1 MKKMMIMV
9 SAIMMAAAAN
19 AKSIETKPFNS
30 VMLSIPSNVR
40 VLYGESY
47 QVDVRSLQPEQINN
61 LKLTVEDG
69 MLKIRWK
76 KQYDNAEARPVRLT
90 IIAPVDPEMKSSRNV
105 SMKTVKRIDT
115 QRDMANND

>member
-47 QVDVRSLQPEQINN
+47 QVDVRSLQPEQISN

-69 MLKIRWK
+69 VLKIRWE
-76 KQYDNAEARPVRLT
+76 KQYDNAEAKPVRLT

>member
-1 MKKMMIMV
+1 MMIMV

>member
-47 QVDVRSLQPEQINN
+47 QVDVRSLQPEQISN

-69 MLKIRWK
+69 VLKIRWE
-76 KQYDNAEARPVRLT
+76 KQYDNAEAKPVRLT

-105 SMKTVKRIDT
+105 SMKTVKHIDT